1 MSEDGFYDPEGNG
14 TEVAMLKFL
23 QLNEIEVHKTL
34 TDRQR
39 DCDNLLNLAF
49 SPIQKRQTTAVR
61 DKVTPDT
68 VRIIVKGAPEY
79 VTDLCTKILV
89 ESGNEPPID

>member
-1 MSEDGFYDPEGNG
+1 MSDDGFYDPEGNG

-39 DCDNLLNLAF
+39 VCDNLLNLAF
-49 SPIQKRQTTAVR
+49 SPIQKRQTTVVR
-61 DKVTPDT
+61 DHSTPDI

-79 VTDLCTKILV
+79 IIDLCTKILV
-89 ESGNEPPID
+89 ESGNEVPID